1 MMEQSGLD
9 ELTGPDCCYG
19 LFSCVLP
26 PDSLPPPGGSAG
38 DSLGWGAGVLWL
50 GFGSGSGVLPPLGS
64 VGVVCSGVCCCSV
77 EGDGEFDGDEL
88 LSLGV
93 GVGCVCCRLL

>member
-1 MMEQSGLD
+1 MRG
-9 ELTGPDCCYG
+9 C
-19 LFSCVLP
+19 
-26 PDSLPPPGGSAG
+26 AG
-38 DSLGWGAGVLWL
+38 TETTACSPACRRRTHRGWGAGVLWL